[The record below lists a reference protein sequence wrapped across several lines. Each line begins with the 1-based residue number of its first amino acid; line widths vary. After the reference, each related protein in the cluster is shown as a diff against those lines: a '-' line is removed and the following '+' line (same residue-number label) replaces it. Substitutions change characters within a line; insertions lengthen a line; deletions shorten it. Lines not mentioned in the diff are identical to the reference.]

1 VPMVTSATYLSDARP
16 LLVDAG
22 APLADSG
29 ASDAG
34 FDTDAGSTNSSLE
47 AHVEVEIRI
56 SFPWGIPFE
65 IGPVMPLSEGVQV
78 LTPASSAR
86 RFTLSIPA
94 NVATAMV
101 EFRYVCGAQ
110 DEYLQVEVALHA
122 TSVEAR
128 VVIYSAPF
136 E

>member
-1 VPMVTSATYLSDARP
+1 MVTFASYLSDARP

-47 AHVEVEIRI
+47 ARVEVEIRI
-56 SFPWGIPFE
+56 DFPWGIPFE

-78 LTPASSAR
+78 LTPASNAGL
-86 RFTLSIPA
+86 FKLSIPA
-94 NVATAMV
+94 HAATVRV
-101 EFRYVCGAQ
+101 EFRYVCGPE
-110 DEYLQVEVALHA
+110 DEFLQVEVALHA

-128 VVIYSAPF
+128 VVAYSAPF